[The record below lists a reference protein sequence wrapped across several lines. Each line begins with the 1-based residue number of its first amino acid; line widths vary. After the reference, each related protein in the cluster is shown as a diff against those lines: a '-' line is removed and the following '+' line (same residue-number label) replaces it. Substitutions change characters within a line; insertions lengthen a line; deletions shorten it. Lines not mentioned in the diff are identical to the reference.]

1 MTSTTRQTHQPVPRG
16 PVARV
21 AIVAGG
27 SHGIGHSIVP
37 CLAADGFAVVIS
49 HGGNASAAEAAA
61 QGIRAGGGNAIAVQG
76 DIGRASG
83 DLLAPRD
90 RAAPAEEVSR
100 AA

>member
-27 SHGIGHSIVP
+27 SRGIGHSIVP

-49 HGGNASAAEAAA
+49 RDNASAAEAVA

-83 DLLAPRD
+83 DLLAPRG